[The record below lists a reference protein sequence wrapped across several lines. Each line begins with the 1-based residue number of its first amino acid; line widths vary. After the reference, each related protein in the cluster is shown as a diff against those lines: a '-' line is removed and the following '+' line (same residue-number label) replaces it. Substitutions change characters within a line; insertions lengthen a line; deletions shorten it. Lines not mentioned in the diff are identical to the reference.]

1 MKTRDSWHKKARKTN
16 DKLHWNAFRFF
27 RQEVKREIRIA
38 EKEYVRSE
46 LLKSNGNTNS
56 IWKIINHCLPNREPP
71 LTTVEDPVVQANRFN
86 GFYISVGQTAAVK
99 AQALCDQYGFTT
111 ESVEQAEPITE
122 DLQNINKFEFHAV
135 TEKDIEK
142 IVKHIPSNKA
152 PGHDRV
158 SARVLKDSLLSLLG
172 DDFNSAGSFLTTL
185 FSDFTLRSQD
195 NIAPFSHVLQTQ
207 LNSFF

>member
-16 DKLHWNAFRFF
+16 DNLHWNAFRFF

-86 GFYISVGQTAAVK
+86 DFYISVGQTAAIR
-99 AQALCDQYGFTT
+99 QSALQRKLCHSQILEIGIWQFCFLFNPTYFIYENLKQT
-111 ESVEQAEPITE
+111 AEKKIS
-122 DLQNINKFEFHAV
+122 NCAV
-135 TEKDIEK
+135 VI
-142 IVKHIPSNKA
+142 I
-152 PGHDRV
+152 
-158 SARVLKDSLLSLLG
+158 
-172 DDFNSAGSFLTTL
+172 
-185 FSDFTLRSQD
+185 LRSSLSD
-195 NIAPFSHVLQTQ
+195 HALQC
-207 LNSFF
+207 